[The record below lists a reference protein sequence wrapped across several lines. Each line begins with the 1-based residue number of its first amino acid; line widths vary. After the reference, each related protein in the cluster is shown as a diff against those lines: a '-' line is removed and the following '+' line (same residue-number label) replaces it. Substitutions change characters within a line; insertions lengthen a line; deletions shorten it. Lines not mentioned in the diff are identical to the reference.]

1 MVIYWTIKSAIDL
14 VGYSA
19 GQTDSFQGTGVWKG
33 IELKREPEKLEDTV
47 QMDKTS
53 TLSRKDT
60 TSDATSSKTTP
71 EK

>member
-19 GQTDSFQGTGVWKG
+19 GKTDSFQGTGVWKG
-33 IELKREPEKLEDTV
+33 VELKREPEKLEDAL
-47 QMDKTS
+47 QKDKSS
-53 TLSRKDT
+53 TLNRKDT
-60 TSDATSSKTTP
+60 TSSKTTA